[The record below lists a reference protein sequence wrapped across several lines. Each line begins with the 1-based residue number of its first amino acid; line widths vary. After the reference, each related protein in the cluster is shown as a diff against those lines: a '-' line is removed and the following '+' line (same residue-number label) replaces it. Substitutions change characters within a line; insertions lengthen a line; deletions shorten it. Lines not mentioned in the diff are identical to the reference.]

1 MTGGEILE
9 LLIDVGSISR
19 QICQGSI
26 CFLDAWGKIFNS
38 LNVFGLAFQIFSHRR
53 IVCGEVVEVGLES
66 AACGRR
72 SGLLFDR
79 CVRGKNDA
87 AGLFK
92 TVDDAETGV
101 DFILKSRGIPI
112 FLFLLQSSKAHH
124 S

>member
-1 MTGGEILE
+1 MQLF
-9 LLIDVGSISR
+9 LNVGSISR
-19 QICQGSI
+19 QIGQSSI
-26 CFLDAWGKIFNS
+26 SFLDAWGEIFDG
-38 LNVFGLAFQIFSHRR
+38 LNVFVLALQIFSHRR

-79 CVRGKNDA
+79 CVRGKDDA
-87 AGLFK
+87 AGLFE
-92 TVDDAETGV
+92 TVNDAETGV

-112 FLFLLQSSKAHH
+112 FAGLFLLQPSKARH